1 MKRYYRIY
9 TLFCFIII
17 ASLGLSH
24 AAAPVRKVPPRP
36 GVAVRKTM
44 HKPALKKTNTVSKVG
59 AKPGAKP
66 ISHAKSAAS
75 PKRAAVVP
83 VNPMAFLPE
92 YKLGREAFLA
102 ERYEAAWSHLKK
114 SMPLCE
120 KAFGPTHKNTAIVAG
135 LLGESAFKT
144 ERYDE
149 AAPRLRQSLNV
160 YRSIAHPDA
169 AEAETHLSMG
179 MMLGSL
185 EMYNRRFE
193 AAEAVLQEVLPLA
206 EKQASEHPDWVGIIR
221 QTLID
226 IRNRDTGPDYMAT
239 LDKKIAHWNPSQ
251 PIRIFITDG
260 RTMPGWR
267 ENIPQEVKAAYL
279 EWEQILENRVH
290 FEFTQNPEEADALV
304 QWVERPLGLEDP
316 SESETHE
323 AGHCHTQSTGNGY
336 WFENNITIA
345 LNGQPGKPIS
355 DNKLHNTLLHEI
367 EHSLGVSGSHS
378 TNPGDIL
385 FRNNQYDGNVRRHP
399 TTRDIRT
406 VKMLYDLIPEV
417 TNPPGINLVRY
428 ARVQALLKE
437 ASRAY
442 NQHDPATAYAYS
454 RQALAIYSPD
464 SEAIFLLALSANQLQ
479 RYDEALPAF
488 QHVMN
493 LAGNPRQGEAA
504 KMFATTLLDSGTLY
518 QKSGQKAQA
527 ESRYWEAW
535 RFLTQALQAFP
546 LDAEQRRIMQE
557 QLSWLNQRQALAQAR
572 SGWRWK

>member
-9 TLFCFIII
+9 TLFCLI
-17 ASLGLSH
+17 AIACIGLSQ
-24 AAAPVRKVPPRP
+24 AATPVRKAPPRA
-36 GVAVRKTM
+36 GTVVRKGAV
-44 HKPALKKTNTVSKVG
+44 HKPALKAKTVSK
-59 AKPGAKP
+59 PGTKP
-66 ISHAKSAAS
+66 ISHVRNIAS
-75 PKRAAVVP
+75 PKRSAVTTP

-120 KAFGPTHKNTAIVAG
+120 KAFGPKHKNTAIVAG

-144 ERYDE
+144 ERYGE
-149 AAPRLRQSLNV
+149 AAPRLSQALNV
-160 YRSIAHPDA
+160 YRSLAHPDA
-169 AEAETHLSMG
+169 SESENHLSLG

-193 AAEAVLQEVLPLA
+193 SAEAVLQEVLPLA
-206 EKQASEHPDWVGIIR
+206 EAQASEHPEWVDVIR
-221 QTLID
+221 QTLAD
-226 IRNRDTGPDYMAT
+226 IRNRDTEPDYIAT
-239 LDKKIAHWNPSQ
+239 LDKKIAHWNPLQ

-267 ENIPQEVKAAYL
+267 ESIPQEVKAAYL
-279 EWEQILENRVH
+279 EWGHILESRVH
-290 FEFTQNPEEADALV
+290 FEFTQDSEQADTLI
-304 QWVERPLGLEDP
+304 QWVERPLGQEGTIGD
-316 SESETHE
+316 EAQE
-323 AGHCHTQSTGNGY
+323 AGHCSTQSTGNGY

-345 LNGQPGKPIS
+345 LNGQNGKPIS

-399 TTRDIRT
+399 TDRDIRT
-406 VKMLYDLIPEV
+406 VKMLYDLAPEV

-428 ARVQALLKE
+428 ARMQTLLKE

-442 NQHDPATAYAYS
+442 NQHDPTTAYAYS
-454 RQALAIYSPD
+454 RQALALYPPD
-464 SEAIFLLALSANQLQ
+464 SEAIFLLAVSANQLQ

-504 KMFATTLLDSGTLY
+504 KMFVTTLLDSGTLH

-535 RFLTQALQAFP
+535 RFLTQALQSFP

-557 QLSWLNQRQALAQAR
+557 QLNWLNQRQALAQAR
-572 SGWRWK
+572 SRWHWK